1 MSLFLEHELS
11 RLAQWACEGI
21 DEAIYALPRQANV
34 ARQLPEYM
42 HLDNFEDIVK
52 FRLQP
57 SQFLGMPL
65 SSYAL
70 FNRETQETILRA
82 VVAGN
87 APDCACRIARVP
99 KKAWDHWVKLADEEI
114 EPFYGFMLEVQAA
127 HGLAEA
133 EQVQEL
139 LRGRKFKS
147 SSFWLQKMG
156 GQAWRSDLPA
166 SPQPSTFSINQVF
179 GMPLDQMKPEE
190 RAKHLNQ
197 LEDWS

>member
-1 MSLFLEHELS
+1 MSLFLEHELA
-11 RLAQWACEGI
+11 RLAQWACEGLE
-21 DEAIYALPRQANV
+21 EAVYALPRQAGV

-57 SQFLGMPL
+57 SQFQGMPL
-65 SSYAL
+65 ASYAM
-70 FNRETQETILRA
+70 FSREAQETILRA

-87 APDCACRIARVP
+87 SPSCACRIAKIP
-99 KKAWDHWVKLADEEI
+99 KKTWDHWVKLADEEI

-156 GQAWRSDLPA
+156 SEAWRSDLPA
-166 SPQPSTFSINQVF
+166 QPQPNTFNLNQVF
-179 GMPLDQMKPEE
+179 EMPLDKLRPEE